1 MYGSIQRPTSFRVR
15 FSQGLEVMAHLLF
28 LLFLLVCI
36 VPIWPIRVLDPGWL
50 LSLAQQIL
58 KWAGLTLV
66 GLSLLELARQLT
78 PWRRHLRARRA
89 LVLGGA
95 QLASLGFVLM
105 IPLQIQLAWLIRV
118 WTPLEASR
126 SLFPLPSQQALAVEP
141 SLNHGL
147 IALVYSLLFCL
158 ASRRWPR
165 LS

>member
-1 MYGSIQRPTSFRVR
+1 MYGLIHRPTSFRVR

-36 VPIWPIRVLDPGWL
+36 VPIWPIRALDPGWL
-50 LSLAQQIL
+50 LSLSRQIL
-58 KWAGLTLV
+58 KWAGLPLV

-105 IPLQIQLAWLIRV
+105 IPLQIQLAWLLRA
-118 WTPLEASR
+118 WTPLGASR
-126 SLFPLPSQQALAVEP
+126 LLLPLPSVQDLAVEP
-141 SLNHGL
+141 SLNHGP
-147 IALVYSLLFCL
+147 IALIYGLLFYL
-158 ASRRWPR
+158 AARRWHR